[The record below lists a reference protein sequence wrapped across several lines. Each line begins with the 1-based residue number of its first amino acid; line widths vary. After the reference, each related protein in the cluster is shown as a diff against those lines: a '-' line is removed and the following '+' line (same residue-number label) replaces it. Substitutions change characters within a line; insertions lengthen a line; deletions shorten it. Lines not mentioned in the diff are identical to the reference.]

1 MNQKYIK
8 LQNLYYEFLQDTI
21 SYYRKKVNMKKD
33 MVTIKEIFEAMY
45 LKEYVVRRFI
55 RENKIVYF
63 ISRNNVYI
71 NYHYLKKLC
80 ISMN

>member
-1 MNQKYIK
+1 
-8 LQNLYYEFLQDTI
+8 
-21 SYYRKKVNMKKD
+21 

-45 LKEYVVRRFI
+45 LTEYVVRRFI